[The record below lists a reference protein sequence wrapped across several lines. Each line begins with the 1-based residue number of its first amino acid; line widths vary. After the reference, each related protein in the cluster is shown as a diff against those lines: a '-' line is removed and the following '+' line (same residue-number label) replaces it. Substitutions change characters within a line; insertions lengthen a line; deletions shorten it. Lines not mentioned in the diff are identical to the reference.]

1 MMRSSSTANA
11 GGPVGIREAF
21 DPRMIAVASVTMMG
35 SFMSMLDMN
44 IVNIALPTLLKDF
57 RTSLPNVQWVTTSY
71 TLALA
76 VVVPLTRWAAD
87 RFGTRR
93 VWLVS
98 VTLFTLGSLMC
109 GLAWSLPSL
118 VVARVIQ
125 GIGGGMIMPTGQ
137 TILAREAGPRRLGRV
152 MTVVAV
158 PQFLAP
164 ILGVVAGGLILAAF
178 SWRWVF
184 FINIPIGIIAVLRGR
199 RILEPGDFGNT
210 RRLDV
215 LGMFLLSPGL
225 GLMVYGIAQFGNVGQ
240 MTPIVTSTFLGGAAL
255 LAVFVVHSL
264 HIEQPLLNLRLLR
277 NRSLAGATTVVLLF
291 GSGLQGAIILF
302 QLYFQLGRGY
312 SPLHTA
318 LLFAPGALGAMIALP
333 KGGTIMDRHGARNI
347 VPIGILI
354 MCISVLPFTQVGPET
369 SVLLLT
375 VLWFVRGLGT
385 GVVGTPA
392 TAAAYSTLRRED
404 IPGAT
409 TINNISGRV
418 GSSFSVA
425 IVAVLLQ
432 RRLAEAIPHASVA
445 SLSALPASKRVSDAV
460 AISHSFR
467 EAFWVTIV
475 LVGLAIIP
483 AQLLPKR
490 REIARLRQMA
500 EDSKQVV
507 EIPVSAAAVAVAGAP
522 ELTSDQSDN
531 NGQQSLDVT
540 DSQV

>member
-1 MMRSSSTANA
+1 M
-11 GGPVGIREAF
+11 V
-21 DPRMIAVASVTMMG
+21 AVASVTMMG

-57 RTSLPNVQWVTTSY
+57 RTSLPNVQWVSTSY

-93 VWLVS
+93 VWLAS
-98 VTLFTLGSLMC
+98 VALFTLGSLMC

-125 GIGGGMIMPTGQ
+125 GIGGGMILPTGQ
-137 TILAREAGPRRLGRV
+137 TILAREAGPNRLGRV

-178 SWRWVF
+178 SWRWIF
-184 FINIPIGIIAVLRGR
+184 FINVPIGIIAVVRGR
-199 RILEPGDFGNT
+199 RILGPGDVGNA
-210 RRLDV
+210 RHLDV
-215 LGMFLLSPGL
+215 FGMFLLSPGL
-225 GLMVYGIAQFGNVGQ
+225 GLMVYGIAQFGNVGKL
-240 MTPIVTSTFLGGAAL
+240 TSVVTLTFLVGAAL
-255 LAVFVVHSL
+255 LVLFVVHSL
-264 HIEQPLLNLRLLR
+264 RIEQPLLNLRLLR

-291 GSGLQGAIILF
+291 GSGLQSAIILF
-302 QLYFQLGRGY
+302 QLYFQLGRGF

-333 KGGTIMDRHGARNI
+333 KGGTIMDRHGARGV

-354 MCISVLPFTQVGPET
+354 MCFSVLPFTQIGPQT
-369 SVLLLT
+369 SVLLLSG
-375 VLWFVRGLGT
+375 LWFVRGLGT

-392 TAAAYSTLRRED
+392 TAAAYSTLKRED

-409 TINNISGRV
+409 TMNNISGRI
-418 GSSFSVA
+418 GSSFAVA

-432 RRLAEAIPHASVA
+432 RRLGEAIPHASVA
-445 SLSALPASKRVSDAV
+445 SLSTLSPAQRASDAL

-467 EAFWVTIV
+467 EAFWISII

-483 AQLLPKR
+483 SQILPRR
-490 REIARLRQMA
+490 REITRLRQMVDESNQA
-500 EDSKQVV
+500 VTSSALT
-507 EIPVSAAAVAVAGAP
+507 VSATGTHAP
-522 ELTSDQSDN
+522 DLTSNQLGERSKPSS
-531 NGQQSLDVT
+531 G
-540 DSQV
+540 

>member
-1 MMRSSSTANA
+1 MTDSNSTNT
-11 GGPVGIREAF
+11 GTRVGIRDAF

-35 SFMSMLDMN
+35 AFMSMLDMN

-57 RTSLPNVQWVTTSY
+57 RTSLPNVQWVSTSY

-87 RFGTRR
+87 RFGTKR
-93 VWLVS
+93 VWLAS
-98 VTLFTLGSLMC
+98 VTLFTIGSLMC

-125 GIGGGMIMPTGQ
+125 GIGGGMILPTGQ
-137 TILAREAGPRRLGRV
+137 TILAREAGPNRLGRV

-178 SWRWVF
+178 SWRWLF
-184 FINIPIGIIAVLRGR
+184 FINVPIGIVAVLRGR
-199 RILEPGDFGNT
+199 RILEPGDVGNT

-215 LGMFLLSPGL
+215 FGMFLLSPGL
-225 GLMVYGIAQFGNVGQ
+225 GLMVYGIAEFGNVGEL
-240 MTPIVTSTFLGGAAL
+240 TSVVTSTFFGGAAL
-255 LAVFVVHSL
+255 LALFVMHSL
-264 HIEQPLLNLRLLR
+264 RIEQPLLNLRLLR

-291 GSGLQGAIILF
+291 GSGLQAAIILF
-302 QLYFQLGRGY
+302 QLYFQLGRGF

-333 KGGTIMDRHGARNI
+333 KGGTIMDRHGARGV

-354 MCISVLPFTQVGPET
+354 MCISVLPFTQVGPQT
-369 SVLLLT
+369 SVLLLSG
-375 VLWFVRGLGT
+375 LWFVRGIGT

-392 TAAAYSTLRRED
+392 TAAAYSTLKRED

-418 GSSFSVA
+418 GSSFAVA

-432 RRLAEAIPHASVA
+432 RRLGEAIPHASVA
-445 SLSALPASKRVSDAV
+445 TLSTLSPVQRASDAV
-460 AISHSFR
+460 AISHSFH
-467 EAFWVTIV
+467 EVFWISIV
-475 LVGLAIIP
+475 LVALAIIP
-483 AQLLPKR
+483 SQVLPKR
-490 REIARLRQMA
+490 SEIMRLRHMA
-500 EDSKQVV
+500 DEPTQAVSSS
-507 EIPVSAAAVAVAGAP
+507 IPTDPGAGTHA
-522 ELTSDQSDN
+522 LDLISDQ
-531 NGQQSLDVT
+531 LD
-540 DSQV
+540 DRNKPSSE